1 MPARKQTLAVELT
14 SGATVASYSETV
26 VTMLFLDLPDELLA
40 YIGTFL
46 HAPELIQIQQ
56 VCSRLRDVVTSHPL
70 LQYTIELYATGTVD
84 NPASS
89 LVPGEKLRKLRE
101 KEDAWRSIDLS
112 PSATLSVSYNPSGIY
127 DLTGGT
133 ILLGERGIRDG
144 MPVTDNVRTAQLEDV
159 LKQASDRQSSTLWRK
174 IDVGKSVID
183 VGLAIQEHDLIAV
196 VTYS

>member
-1 MPARKQTLAVELT
+1 M
-14 SGATVASYSETV
+14 
-26 VTMLFLDLPDELLA
+26 
-40 YIGTFL
+40 
-46 HAPELIQIQQ
+46 
-56 VCSRLRDVVTSHPL
+56 VTSHPL

>member
-1 MPARKQTLAVELT
+1 MPARRQALAVELT
-14 SGATVASYSETV
+14 SGATLASHFKTV
-26 VTMLFLDLPDELLA
+26 VTMLFLGLPDELLA

-46 HAPELIQIQQ
+46 HGSELIQIQQ
-56 VCSRLRDVVTSHPL
+56 VCNRLRSVVTSHPL
-70 LQYTIELYATGTVD
+70 LQYTIELYATSTVD